1 MQGTARALLRGSY
14 MYEPVAESTINKLE
28 ATPRHIKIAP
38 AQDLAYSLECRQ
50 NAQGPDGTKL
60 AHQSD
65 TRTSQSCPVRQGN
78 T

>member
-38 AQDLAYSLECRQ
+38 RQ

-65 TRTSQSCPVRQGN
+65 TRTSQSCPARQGN